1 METGC
6 RVGIV
11 LRIAL
16 IIAASGTLIIRAQES
31 QNITL
36 PANSIHW
43 VQGPFTAKLG
53 DKAEIEVPKD
63 FLFTDG
69 EGARKF
75 MELNQNPP
83 SYSEVGLIA
92 PKSQQESWFVLFEF
106 SDIGFVKDDD
116 KNSLDSS
123 AILESIKK
131 ATEAS
136 NEGRRKRNWPAFHV
150 IGWHTA
156 PFYDSET
163 HNLTWGVNGSE
174 DNGVHPAVNY
184 SVRILGRR
192 GTMNVDLVMDPQD
205 MVTVEPKF
213 KNILSSFRFTGG
225 NRYADFVQG
234 DKLAGYGLTALIA
247 GGVTAAAVKTG
258 LFAKLWKF
266 LIIILA
272 AIASA
277 LKKFWKKIKSAIS
290 GERDPKEEFPTS
302 GPAPGPQ

>member
-1 METGC
+1 METGH
-6 RVGIV
+6 RVCVV
-11 LRIAL
+11 LWIAL
-16 IIAASGTLIIRAQES
+16 GIAASGTVVINAQES
-31 QNITL
+31 QNNTP
-36 PANSIHW
+36 PANPIHW

-53 DKAEIEVPKD
+53 DKAEIDVPKD

-75 MELNQNPP
+75 MELTQNPP
-83 SYSEVGLIA
+83 SNSEVGLIA
-92 PKSQQESWFVLFEF
+92 PKSEKETWFVLFEF
-106 SDIGFVKDDD
+106 SDVGFVKDDD
-116 KNSLDSS
+116 KATLDSS
-123 AILESIKK
+123 AILETIKK

-136 NEGRRKRNWPAFHV
+136 NEDRRKRNWPPFHV

-163 HNLTWGVNGSE
+163 HNLTWAINGSE
-174 DNGVHPAVNY
+174 DNDAHPSVNY

-192 GTMNVDLVMDPQD
+192 GTMNVDLVLDPQD
-205 MVTVEPKF
+205 LAGVEPRF
-213 KNILSSFRFTGG
+213 KAILGGFRFTGG

-247 GGVTAAAVKTG
+247 GGATAIAVKTG

-266 LIIILA
+266 LIVVVA

-277 LKKFWKKIKSAIS
+277 LKKFWKKIKSIIS
-290 GERDPKEEFPTS
+290 GERDPKEEFPHS
-302 GPAPGPQ
+302 GPIS

>member
-1 METGC
+1 MKTGR
-6 RVGIV
+6 RVGVV
-11 LRIAL
+11 LWIAL
-16 IIAASGTLIIRAQES
+16 GIAASGTFAIRAQES
-31 QNITL
+31 QSSTP
-36 PANSIHW
+36 PADPIHW
-43 VQGPFTAKLG
+43 IQGPFTAKLS

-75 MELNQNPP
+75 MELTQNPI
-83 SYSEVGLIA
+83 SNSEVGLIT
-92 PKSQQESWFVLFEF
+92 PKSEKESWYVLFEF

-116 KNSLDSS
+116 KASLDSS

-136 NEGRRKRNWPAFHV
+136 NEYRQKRNWPSFHV
-150 IGWHTA
+150 TGWHTV
-156 PFYDSET
+156 PFYDSDT
-163 HNLTWGVNGSE
+163 HNLTWGINGSE
-174 DNGVHPAVNY
+174 DNGVHPSVNY

-192 GTMNVDLVMDPQD
+192 GTMNADLVLDPQE
-205 MVTVEPKF
+205 MAAVEPRF
-213 KNILSSFRFTGG
+213 KSILGGLRFTGG

-247 GGVTAAAVKTG
+247 GGATAVAIKTG

-266 LIIILA
+266 LIIIVA

-277 LKKFWKKIKSAIS
+277 LKKFWKRIKSGIS
-290 GERDPKEEFPTS
+290 GERDPKEEFPPS
-302 GPAPGPQ
+302 GPIS